1 MLRYNDSHLIEP
13 IIENM
18 LIHLPIKST
27 AFSCFAIIS
36 IRYNVLV
43 LSTLGTRIVWY
54 SKMRSGGYSNS
65 DTILLQC
72 IHFPSSDTRYSKIV
86 SSSYRIFISRKRS
99 RMLYCFS
106 KLKIIYH
113 KIISYELYNL
123 AIYNLI
129 RDLQD
134 ILATR
139 VARRAPI
146 QHQGST

>member
-1 MLRYNDSHLIEP
+1 MLRYNDLHLIEP

-18 LIHLPIKST
+18 LIYLPIKST

-113 KIISYELYNL
+113 KIIYHTNC
-123 AIYNLI
+123 I
-129 RDLQD
+129 
-134 ILATR
+134 TW
-139 VARRAPI
+139 P
-146 QHQGST
+146 STI